1 MEFDALTCIDPVTNL
16 IEIVRLKGPKTANN
30 ARILFENHWLSRYP
44 RPTRVVHDNGPEFI
58 GHDFQFPLD
67 YAGIK
72 SIHISPHTPT
82 ANSIIEA
89 THKIIGQIIRTLI
102 NLKPPNTKHEAEL
115 LVDEALATAMHALR
129 CNPVSTLGNYSPGAL
144 VFNRDMLL
152 NIPLVADIVT
162 LTKNRQA
169 LIDKRLLR
177 ANRSRTKHEF
187 KVNQFVWKDIENRD
201 GKLDLIRE
209 GPYPILQVHTNNTVT
224 IQIGK
229 IHERISIRRIT
240 PYNPS

>member
-1 MEFDALTCIDPVTNL
+1 
-16 IEIVRLKGPKTANN
+16 
-30 ARILFENHWLSRYP
+30 
-44 RPTRVVHDNGPEFI
+44 
-58 GHDFQFPLD
+58 
-67 YAGIK
+67 
-72 SIHISPHTPT
+72 
-82 ANSIIEA
+82 
-89 THKIIGQIIRTLI
+89 
-102 NLKPPNTKHEAEL
+102 
-115 LVDEALATAMHALR
+115 
-129 CNPVSTLGNYSPGAL
+129 
-144 VFNRDMLL
+144 MLL